1 MIVPMSQLPG
11 TRLRGLSGDAE
22 AKVDEPLRAC
32 ASFAPTAA
40 TELIPV
46 IRLSL
51 GQRLRLQ
58 LDKRATPYQLWTTPV
73 RILGPYPCRS
83 SQSCAASIH
92 STGRSYRT
100 RSVSGVRRD
109 GASTAAVLTS
119 SSSANWPMAVGT
131 TTRRNA
137 GETTRG
143 EWFAPICPPPSTCL
157 QRSRHASSTSFS
169 PAHTWIRTS
178 PTMRPRTCER
188 SANDAT

>member
-1 MIVPMSQLPG
+1 MNRRSMLRMIVPMSQLPG

-83 SQSCAASIH
+83 SQRCAASIH
-92 STGRSYRT
+92 WTGRSYRT
-100 RSVSGVRRD
+100 RSVSDVRKG
-109 GASTAAVLTS
+109 GANTVVDHTS
-119 SSSANWPMAVGT
+119 ISSASWPMAVGT

-137 GETTRG
+137 GETTRAG
-143 EWFAPICPPPSTCL
+143 WVAPIW
-157 QRSRHASSTSFS
+157 Q
-169 PAHTWIRTS
+169 TW
-178 PTMRPRTCER
+178 
-188 SANDAT
+188 SAP